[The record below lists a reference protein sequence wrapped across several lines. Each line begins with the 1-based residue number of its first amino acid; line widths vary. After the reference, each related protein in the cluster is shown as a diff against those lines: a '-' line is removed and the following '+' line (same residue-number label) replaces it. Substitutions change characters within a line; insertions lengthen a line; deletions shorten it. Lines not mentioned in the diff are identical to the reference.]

1 MADYH
6 PLIARA
12 VEGLENST
20 GEARRGLYERARA
33 ALVSQLR
40 SIDPPL
46 SEADIT
52 RERLALEDAIRKVEA
67 ESVRKARAER
77 PAPVPPP
84 RPAAPPKPPA
94 PPAAPVAPQRE
105 RPSPQLGDMPT
116 ASPRPGLGSGL
127 GSGIGP
133 GLGAGLGTGLG
144 AGLGS
149 GRAAP
154 ARPEPLRMDSDVVA
168 DEAPPAAAA
177 PGSARARL
185 MNART
190 SPVPRERFKGFRDVV
205 NEVDDLGA
213 ASARSAQSA
222 RDTRDS
228 YGTAPA
234 RQFAD
239 DEEEFGSPHDRLE
252 RHFDRGEPDVLDDE
266 TLHPFEPD
274 EDVADR
280 EAPPPNFTRPQP
292 RMREPED
299 HYTEPRPPR
308 SYRGLAK
315 LAVVVI
321 ILLGITATI
330 SWQWSNITGLYNF
343 ISHMRS
349 KPTQTAQAPAAEP
362 KFSGR
367 VPQEQMPGQ
376 QQAPAP
382 APAPGGATGEQAAP
396 QVAQRVVLYEE
407 DPNNPAGRQYVGS
420 AVWRTET
427 VSPGSGL
434 APELEVRA
442 DITIPERNMTV
453 TWTLRRNTD
462 QALPAS
468 HTIEIMFNLPPD
480 FAGGGI
486 ANVPGVLMKDSEQ
499 ARGVP
504 LAGLAVKVTN
514 GFFLIGLSAVDAD
527 VQRNIDLLKTRP
539 WFDIPIVYNNGGRA
553 ILALE
558 KGPPGDRAFADAFA
572 AWAK

>member
-6 PLIARA
+6 PLIVRA

-20 GEARRGLYERARA
+20 GEARRALYERARA

-40 SIDPPL
+40 SIEPAL

-67 ESVRKARAER
+67 ESVRKARSER
-77 PAPVPPP
+77 PAPPPRSTP
-84 RPAAPPKPPA
+84 SRALVQPAAPIAPRRDRPSPALSATSTPRPELGQPAPPRSEPLPLQMPSGVVADDASRPAAA
-94 PPAAPVAPQRE
+94 
-105 RPSPQLGDMPT
+105 
-116 ASPRPGLGSGL
+116 
-127 GSGIGP
+127 
-133 GLGAGLGTGLG
+133 
-144 AGLGS
+144 
-149 GRAAP
+149 
-154 ARPEPLRMDSDVVA
+154 
-168 DEAPPAAAA
+168 
-177 PGSARARL
+177 GSARARL
-185 MNART
+185 LNART
-190 SPVPRERFKGFRDVV
+190 SPVSREGLRGFRDVFH
-205 NEVDDLGA
+205 EVDDLGA
-213 ASARSAQSA
+213 ATAKSAQSA

-228 YGTAPA
+228 YGAASAQQFSDNEEELPPV
-234 RQFAD
+234 RDRLESYFAD
-239 DEEEFGSPHDRLE
+239 DEAE
-252 RHFDRGEPDVLDDE
+252 VLDDDTAQARLIE
-266 TLHPFEPD
+266 PSDDLEEDAAAAAAFARPHP
-274 EDVADR
+274 
-280 EAPPPNFTRPQP
+280 P
-292 RMREPED
+292 RAREPEE
-299 HYTEPRPPR
+299 HFEEPRPPR
-308 SYRGLAK
+308 SYRGFAK
-315 LAVVVI
+315 LAVVLIV
-321 ILLGITATI
+321 LAGLTATI
-330 SWQWSNITGLYNF
+330 SWQWSNIIGLYNF
-343 ISHMRS
+343 VSHMRS
-349 KPTQTAQAPAAEP
+349 KPTQTAQAPAAQP

-367 VPQEQMPGQ
+367 VPQEQLPGQ
-376 QQAPAP
+376 QQAPAAGP
-382 APAPGGATGEQAAP
+382 STGQNAP

-407 DPNNPAGRQYVGS
+407 DPNNPQGRQFVGS

-442 DITIPERNMTV
+442 DVTIPDRNMTV

-480 FAGGGI
+480 FPGGGI

-527 VQRNIDLLKTRP
+527 VQRNVQLLKDRP

-553 ILALE
+553 ILAME

>member
-77 PAPVPPP
+77 PAP
-84 RPAAPPKPPA
+84 PPKPPV
-94 PPAAPVAPQRE
+94 PPAAPVAPRRD
-105 RPSPQLGDMPT
+105 RPSPALGNMP
-116 ASPRPGLGSGL
+116 SPPRPELGRS
-127 GSGIGP
+127 
-133 GLGAGLGTGLG
+133 
-144 AGLGS
+144 
-149 GRAAP
+149 AP
-154 ARPEPLRMDSDVVA
+154 PRPEPPPSRMESEIVA
-168 DEAPPAAAA
+168 DDAPSAAA

-185 MNART
+185 LNART
-190 SPVPRERFKGFRDVV
+190 SPVSREGFRGFRNVV

-213 ASARSAQSA
+213 ASAKSAQSA

-228 YGTAPA
+228 YGAAPV
-234 RQFAD
+234 RPFAD
-239 DEEEFGSPHDRLE
+239 DEEELAPLHDRLE
-252 RHFDRGEPDVLDDE
+252 HRFDPGGPEVLDDE
-266 TLHPFEPD
+266 ALRPFEPA
-274 EDVADR
+274 EDLAED

-292 RMREPED
+292 PRMREPEE

-315 LAVVVI
+315 LAVVAIV
-321 ILLGITATI
+321 LLGVTATI
-330 SWQWSNITGLYNF
+330 SWQWSNIMGLYNF
-343 ISHMRS
+343 VSHMRS
-349 KPTQTAQAPAAEP
+349 KPAQTAQAPAAQP
-362 KFSGR
+362 KFPGR
-367 VPQEQMPGQ
+367 VPQEQLPGQ
-376 QQAPAP
+376 QQAQAPAP
-382 APAPGGATGEQAAP
+382 APGATPGQAAP

-407 DPNNPAGRQYVGS
+407 DPNNPAGRQFIGS

-442 DITIPERNMTV
+442 NVTIPERNMTV

-480 FAGGGI
+480 FPGGGI
-486 ANVPGVLMKDSEQ
+486 ANVPGVLMKNSEQ

-527 VQRNIDLLKTRP
+527 VQRNIQLLKDRP

-553 ILALE
+553 ILAME

>member
-12 VEGLENST
+12 VEGLENNA
-20 GEARRGLYERARA
+20 GEARRALYERARA

-40 SIDPPL
+40 SIEPAL

-67 ESVRKARAER
+67 ESVRKARTER
-77 PAPVPPP
+77 PTPAP
-84 RPAAPPKPPA
+84 RSAPSRTPV
-94 PPAAPVAPQRE
+94 PPAAPVAPRRD
-105 RPSPQLGDMPT
+105 RPSPALGNMPST
-116 ASPRPGLGSGL
+116 L
-127 GSGIGP
+127 
-133 GLGAGLGTGLG
+133 
-144 AGLGS
+144 
-149 GRAAP
+149 
-154 ARPEPLRMDSDVVA
+154 RPELGRSAPQRSEPPPLWMQSEVVA
-168 DEAPPAAAA
+168 DDAPQPAA

-185 MNART
+185 LNART
-190 SPVPRERFKGFRDVV
+190 SPIPREGLKGFRDVV
-205 NEVDDLGA
+205 NEVEDLGA
-213 ASARSAQSA
+213 ASAKSAQSA

-228 YGTAPA
+228 YGAA
-234 RQFAD
+234 SAQRFSDD
-239 DEEEFGSPHDRLE
+239 DELPPVRERLE
-252 RHFDRGEPDVLDDE
+252 PRFDGDEAEVLDDDSHPRIHEPSDDLEEHE
-266 TLHPFEPD
+266 TAPSNFARPHP
-274 EDVADR
+274 
-280 EAPPPNFTRPQP
+280 P
-292 RMREPED
+292 RAREPEEL
-299 HYTEPRPPR
+299 YEEPRPPR
-308 SYRGLAK
+308 SYRGLAR
-315 LAVVVI
+315 LAVVLI
-321 ILLGITATI
+321 ILAGLTATI
-330 SWQWSNITGLYNF
+330 SWQWSNIIGLYHF
-343 ISHMRS
+343 VSHMRS

-362 KFSGR
+362 KFPGR
-367 VPQEQMPGQ
+367 VPQEQLPGQ
-376 QQAPAP
+376 QQAPA
-382 APAPGGATGEQAAP
+382 AGTTTEQNAP
-396 QVAQRVVLYEE
+396 QIAQRVVLYEE
-407 DPNNPAGRQYVGS
+407 DPNNPQGRQFIGS

-480 FAGGGI
+480 FPGGGI

-527 VQRNIDLLKTRP
+527 VQRNVQLLKDRP

-572 AWAK
+572 AWGK

>member
-40 SIDPPL
+40 SIEPPL

-77 PAPVPPP
+77 PAPPP
-84 RPAAPPKPPA
+84 RPAPLKPPVAPAAPLAPRRERLGLSSMPSVPRPETASPA
-94 PPAAPVAPQRE
+94 PP
-105 RPSPQLGDMPT
+105 
-116 ASPRPGLGSGL
+116 
-127 GSGIGP
+127 
-133 GLGAGLGTGLG
+133 
-144 AGLGS
+144 
-149 GRAAP
+149 
-154 ARPEPLRMDSDVVA
+154 RPEPPPFRMQSETVP
-168 DEAPPAAAA
+168 DEASPAAA
-177 PGSARARL
+177 GSARARL
-185 MNART
+185 LNART
-190 SPVPRERFKGFRDVV
+190 SPVSREGLRGFRDVV

-222 RDTRDS
+222 RDTRES
-228 YGTAPA
+228 YGAAPA

-239 DEEEFGSPHDRLE
+239 DEEELEPMRDRLELRFDRGDAELLGDDALYPRPHDR
-252 RHFDRGEPDVLDDE
+252 VDD
-266 TLHPFEPD
+266 FVD
-274 EDVADR
+274 D

-292 RMREPED
+292 PRAREPED
-299 HYTEPRPPR
+299 HYAEPRPPR

-321 ILLGITATI
+321 LLLGITATI
-330 SWQWSNITGLYNF
+330 SWQWSNIMGLYNF
-343 ISHMRS
+343 VSHMRS

-367 VPQEQMPGQ
+367 VPQEQQLPGQ
-376 QQAPAP
+376 QQQQAQAPAP
-382 APAPGGATGEQAAP
+382 APGAPAGQAAP

-407 DPNNPAGRQYVGS
+407 DPNNPAGRQFVGS

-480 FAGGGI
+480 FPGGGI

-527 VQRNIDLLKTRP
+527 VQRNIQLLKDKP

-553 ILALE
+553 ILAME

>member
-77 PAPVPPP
+77 AAPPP
-84 RPAAPPKPPA
+84 RPAPPKPPVPSTA
-94 PPAAPVAPQRE
+94 PLAPRRE
-105 RPSPQLGDMPT
+105 RPGL
-116 ASPRPGLGSGL
+116 ASGNVSAPRPEL
-127 GSGIGP
+127 
-133 GLGAGLGTGLG
+133 T
-144 AGLGS
+144 
-149 GRAAP
+149 RAAP
-154 ARPEPLRMDSDVVA
+154 PQPDPPPLRMESDAVA
-168 DEAPPAAAA
+168 DEAPAPAS

-185 MNART
+185 LNART
-190 SPVPRERFKGFRDVV
+190 SPVSREGFRGFRDVV

-228 YGTAPA
+228 YGAAPA

-239 DEEEFGSPHDRLE
+239 DEDEFAPLRDRLDP
-252 RHFDRGEPDVLDDE
+252 RFDQSDAEVLDDE
-266 TLHPFEPD
+266 ALHPHSLERAD
-274 EDVADR
+274 DLAED
-280 EAPPPNFTRPQP
+280 EAPPPHFTRPQPP

-321 ILLGITATI
+321 VLLGVAATI

-343 ISHMRS
+343 VSHMRS
-349 KPTQTAQAPAAEP
+349 KPTQTAQTPAAQP

-367 VPQEQMPGQ
+367 VPQEQLPGQ
-376 QQAPAP
+376 QQVQTP
-382 APAPGGATGEQAAP
+382 APAPGASGEQAAP

-407 DPNNPAGRQYVGS
+407 DPNNPAGRQFVGS

-480 FAGGGI
+480 FPGGGI

-527 VQRNIDLLKTRP
+527 VQRNIQLLKDRP

-553 ILALE
+553 ILAME